1 MRKKQSLKTLDKNLR
16 ADVVRQLEVANAAL
30 NDKKAEDI
38 VPLSLY
44 GKTSMADAMLIA
56 TGTSSRHV
64 ATLVDSVC
72 EALAK
77 AGYTVSGV
85 EGQMVGDWVIVD
97 TGDVLVH
104 VFQEEARAHYRL
116 ERLWSHNFDLDV
128 THDDEDLLEQVGS

>member
-1 MRKKQSLKTLDKNLR
+1 MSRKQSLKTLDKRLR
-16 ADVVRQLEVANAAL
+16 ADTVRQLEVANAAL
-30 NDKKAEDI
+30 TDKKAEDI
-38 VPLSLY
+38 VPLSLV
-44 GKTSMADAMLIA
+44 GKTSMADAMIIA

-64 ATLVDSVC
+64 VTLVDTVC

-77 AGYTVSGV
+77 AGYTVDGV

-97 TGDVLVH
+97 TGDILVH

-128 THDDEDLLEQVGS
+128 SEDEDLLEQIG

>member
-1 MRKKQSLKTLDKNLR
+1 MSRKQNLKTLDKNLR
-16 ADVVRQLEVANAAL
+16 ADVVRQLEIAQAAL

-38 VPLSLY
+38 VPISLV
-44 GKTSMADAMLIA
+44 GKTSMADALLIA

-64 ATLVDSVC
+64 VTLIDSVC

-77 AGYTVSGV
+77 AGYTVDGV

-97 TGDVLVH
+97 TGDILVH

-116 ERLWSHNFDLDV
+116 ERLWSHSFDLDV
-128 THDDEDLLEQVGS
+128 SEDDDLLEKASG

>member
-1 MRKKQSLKTLDKNLR
+1 MSRKQSLKTLDSRLR

-30 NDKKAEDI
+30 TDKKAEDI
-38 VPLSLY
+38 VPLSLV
-44 GKTSMADAMLIA
+44 GKTSMADAMIIA

-64 ATLVDSVC
+64 VTLVDTVC

-77 AGYTVSGV
+77 AGYTVDGV

-97 TGDVLVH
+97 TGDILVH

-128 THDDEDLLEQVGS
+128 SEDEDLLENIG